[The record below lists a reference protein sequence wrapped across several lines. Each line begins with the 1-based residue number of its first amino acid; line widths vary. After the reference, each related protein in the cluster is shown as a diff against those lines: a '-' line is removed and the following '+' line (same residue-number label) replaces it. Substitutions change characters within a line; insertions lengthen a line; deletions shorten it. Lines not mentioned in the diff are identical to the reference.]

1 MDTKCT
7 EMPELLEANSRVHD
21 KSANNCVGP
30 GSPQLHRI
38 PRSVTTASRDELDP
52 ERAKLQIVEGKLPD
66 DLYGHL
72 FMAAALPYGDGTP
85 VINGDGM
92 IYRFDFDGAG
102 VRLKTRIAKTPCYYA
117 DQATTRNNQYK
128 KYAFHN
134 AGLTRLGL
142 LGSRNQVNTAF
153 LPLNERR
160 LLVTFDAG
168 RPYEIDPETLELLT
182 PVGANHEW
190 IAGVPQ
196 VIARGPFPTFF
207 SVAHPSFDAHTGE
220 IFTVN
225 YRNLISQLPQ
235 PITWG
240 VRKLIKNFGDFTDLI
255 RWKGE
260 GELER
265 WRLELPDGSP
275 VTIKQSLHQIG
286 ITQDYVVLMDAG
298 FRIELGQILSL
309 FLINTVGKGIHVPDL
324 IERFVF
330 SRFLP
335 SRRQLPYTILYIV
348 CRADLQRGG
357 SVEEPRRLQ
366 ARKVVF
372 EPEAAHF
379 IIDYE
384 NPSGCIRLHLAH
396 NCAWDATEWLHK
408 GSKPACSSV
417 PIRQDLHGMIVGP
430 MDINLLGRYIIDGE
444 SGTVL
449 KSQKISDPKYTWSP
463 SLYTQCADKTS
474 GQIESIYWSSWG
486 FSWELL
492 TKRIYKSYKDYK
504 HREIPLEKLPTEAQP
519 VGLLHL
525 DAASMQIVDGYQL
538 PAGRFVSSPQFVGRR
553 ESKGGSNDG
562 YIVCVVLSDDES
574 TPEVSKDEVWIFD
587 AAKLAQG
594 PVCRLEFRS
603 KPELP
608 SFSFGLTLHTTW
620 LPELKQRTSS
630 YHIPVRKD
638 YEELVN
644 KQPQKVKDLF
654 EKEVYPHFKS

>member
-7 EMPELLEANSRVHD
+7 EIPGLLGASSRVHD
-21 KSANNCVGP
+21 NSANNGSGP
-30 GSPQLHRI
+30 SSCQPHRI
-38 PRSVTTASRDELDP
+38 PRSVTTASRRELDP
-52 ERAKLQIVEGKLPD
+52 ENAKLQVVEGKLPN

-92 IYRFDFDGAG
+92 IYRFDFDGAEA
-102 VRLKTRIAKTPCYYA
+102 RLKTRIAKTPCYYA
-117 DQATTRNNQYK
+117 DQATNRNNQYK

-134 AGLTRLGL
+134 AGLTRLGI
-142 LGSRNQVNTAF
+142 LGSRNQINTAF
-153 LPLNERR
+153 LSLSER

-168 RPYEIDPETLELLT
+168 RPYEINPETLELLT

-190 IAGVPQ
+190 IAGVPK

-220 IFTVN
+220 MFTVN

-240 VRKLIKNFGDFTDLI
+240 VRKFIKNFGDFTDLI

-275 VTIKQSLHQIG
+275 VMIKQSLHQIG
-286 ITQDYVVLMDAG
+286 VTRDYVVLMDAG

-309 FLINTVGKGIHVPDL
+309 FLINSVGKGIHVPDF
-324 IERFVF
+324 IERLLF

-335 SRRQLPYTILYIV
+335 SRRQLPYTALYIV
-348 CRADLQRGG
+348 RRADLQRGG
-357 SVEEPRRLQ
+357 SVNEPRRLQ

-379 IIDYE
+379 IMDYE
-384 NPSGCIRLHLAH
+384 NPSGCITMHLAH
-396 NCAWDATEWLHK
+396 NCAWDATEWLHR
-408 GSKPACSSV
+408 GSKPAYPSI

-430 MDINLLGRYIIDGE
+430 MDINRLGRYVIDGE

-449 KSQKISDPKYTWSP
+449 ESHRISDLRYTWSP
-463 SLYTQCADKTS
+463 SLYTQCADDA
-474 GQIESIYWSSWG
+474 GRIESIYWSSWG
-486 FSWELL
+486 FSRELL
-492 TKRIYKSYKDYK
+492 TKHISESYKNYK
-504 HREIPLEKLPTEAQP
+504 HREIPLERLPAESQP
-519 VGLLHL
+519 VSLLHL
-525 DAASMQIVDGYQL
+525 DAASMQIVDGYQFS
-538 PAGRFVSSPQFVGRR
+538 AGRFVSSPQFVQRR
-553 ESKGGSNDG
+553 ESKGSSNDG

-574 TPEVSKDEVWIFD
+574 KPEVSKDEVWIFD
-587 AAKLAQG
+587 AVKLAQG

-603 KPELP
+603 NPELP

-620 LPELKQRTSS
+620 LPELKQRRSS
-630 YHIPVRKD
+630 YHIPVSED
-638 YEELVN
+638 YEELVKN
-644 KQPQKVKDLF
+644 QPQEVKDLF
-654 EKEVYPHFKS
+654 EREVYPHFKS